1 MRSIKARFKKVE
13 TKHPEYSSY
22 LAFADAIWGE
32 NFCKD
37 KLVRH
42 FNKLVDKED
51 YDKTEKKAVV
61 RFLLSLTKALRNTKN
76 GVKMP
81 QIREESTEYEYIPT
95 YQD

>member
-13 TKHPEYSSY
+13 AKHPEYSSY

-42 FNKLVDKED
+42 FNKLVEKED
-51 YDKTEKKAVV
+51 YDKAEKKAVV
-61 RFLLSLTKALRNTKN
+61 RFLLSLTRALRNTENKA
-76 GVKMP
+76 KMP
-81 QIREESTEYEYIPT
+81 QIHEESTNYEYIPT